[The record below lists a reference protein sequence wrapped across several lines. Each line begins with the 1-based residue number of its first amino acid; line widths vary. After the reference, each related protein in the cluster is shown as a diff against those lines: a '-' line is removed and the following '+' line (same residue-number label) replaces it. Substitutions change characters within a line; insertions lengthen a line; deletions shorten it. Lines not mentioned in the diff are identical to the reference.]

1 MVFQCMKCL
10 GQAFIST
17 FFKTGIFK
25 GLVVVKETNQAK
37 QMDEQVEY
45 AGVEAYGRHDV
56 VGISTIDDI
65 AGVINDETCHQ

>member
-1 MVFQCMKCL
+1 MKRSD
-10 GQAFIST
+10 QAFIST
-17 FFKTGIFK
+17 FWNTGIIK

-37 QMDEQVEY
+37 QMDEQVED

-65 AGVINDETCHQ
+65 AGVINDETCH